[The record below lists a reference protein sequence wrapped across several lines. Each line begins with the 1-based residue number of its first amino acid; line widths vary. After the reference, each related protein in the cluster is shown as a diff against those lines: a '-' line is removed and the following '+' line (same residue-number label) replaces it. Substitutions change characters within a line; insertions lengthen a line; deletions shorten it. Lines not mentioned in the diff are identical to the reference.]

1 MTNWYETQLDQH
13 KQIEKN
19 SPIAK
24 KLEDINHKNVLN
36 DLKNII
42 ETYPDI
48 ALESLNHL
56 VEYASVDRLKEV
68 VSILSQ
74 KLEIV
79 TQQMQQQPQ
88 PQPNTDTFDI
98 NTNNTSTPKATSS
111 RSTSSTSE
119 TSPNSPSIKLD
130 KQSSANSSA
139 SRK

>member
-19 SPIAK
+19 SSIAK

-36 DLKNII
+36 DIKNII

-88 PQPNTDTFDI
+88 PNTDTFDI
-98 NTNNTSTPKATSS
+98 NTNNTSTPKAASS